1 MNTCYEIASWL
12 DANGNADGM
21 KDAISDN
28 ASDIEFAEI
37 FALLDFARNGRG
49 IPACYDTYAMI
60 MRMDVNGLC
69 EHLKAILYE
78 IQGIV
83 EDKMKE
89 EMNTKSSY

>member
-12 DANGNADGM
+12 DANGNADG
-21 KDAISDN
+21 DN

-49 IPACYDTYAMI
+49 IPDCYDTYAMI
-60 MRMDVNGLC
+60 MRMDVNGFC

-83 EDKMKE
+83 EDKIKE
-89 EMNTKSSY
+89 GMNTKSSY